1 MTMRRQEPIDLCEEI
16 WKWTEESLSHSD
28 DVLGA
33 GWDEGSEISPS
44 YSNRRDKL
52 SLLTTVTATISWVNG
67 KGGICVHIDVEG
79 LRRVAVESDA
89 ESWSA
94 VQVLEDSHEL
104 AVVVLVKLLEQR
116 KLTGKRMSGRT

>member
-1 MTMRRQEPIDLCEEI
+1 VR
-16 WKWTEESLSHSD
+16 S
-28 DVLGA
+28 
-33 GWDEGSEISPS
+33 SPS
-44 YSNRRDKL
+44 YSNRRYKL

-79 LRRVAVESDA
+79 LRRVALESDA